1 MKKTINYKIK
11 NTLITKL
18 LEQENIQELKK
29 PTFFSKLFG
38 KKEFA
43 DIYFH
48 SGNIDKEV
56 LENIKNAKKVFVNSR
71 SAHHD
76 LLKSFQENLEKVEL
90 LYPSVNIEYQKP
102 KEIKQKFCQD
112 QNIDPK
118 KKIIFFTA
126 KNFKTSG
133 IKEFLSLILQLKND
147 NFVAVVEG
155 DKKQITNLR
164 FQLSKIDTQEK
175 IILLENYPN
184 KEQIF
189 LACDIFLLPTYNKN
203 FATNVLRAMFC
214 KSVVFTT
221 SNNAAKELIDT
232 FSTMESPN
240 DRSMQFKLEAILQNK
255 EDMKLI
261 KKQNRKI
268 AKQYTLEKQLE
279 KFNSIIETI

>member
-48 SGNIDKEV
+48 SGNLDNES

-71 SAHHD
+71 TAHHE
-76 LLKSFQENLEKVEL
+76 LLKEVQENLDKVEL

-102 KEIKQKFCQD
+102 KESKQKFCQE
-112 QNIDPK
+112 QGLNPK

-133 IKEFLSLILQLKND
+133 IKEFLSLIFQLKND
-147 NFVAVVEG
+147 NFIAVVEG
-155 DKKQITNLR
+155 DKRQITNLR
-164 FQLSKIDTQEK
+164 FQLSKIETTNN
-175 IILLENYPN
+175 ILLLEDY
-184 KEQIF
+184 KEKNQLF

-203 FATNVLRAMFC
+203 FATNVLKAMFC

-221 SNNAAKELIDT
+221 ANNAAKELIDV

-255 EDMKLI
+255 DDMKLI

-268 AKQYTLEKQLE
+268 AKQYTLENQLE
-279 KFNSIIETI
+279 KFNTIIKSI

>member
-11 NTLITKL
+11 NTLIKKL

-48 SGNIDKEV
+48 SGSLDNES

-71 SAHHD
+71 TAHHE
-76 LLKSFQENLEKVEL
+76 LLKEVQENLDKVEL
-90 LYPSVNIEYQKP
+90 LYPSINIEYQKP
-102 KEIKQKFCQD
+102 KESKQKFCQE
-112 QNIDPK
+112 QGLDPK

-133 IKEFLSLILQLKND
+133 IKEFLSLIFQLKND

-155 DKKQITNLR
+155 DKRQITNLR
-164 FQLSKIDTQEK
+164 FQLSKIETTNN
-175 IILLENYPN
+175 ILLLEDY
-184 KEQIF
+184 KEKNQLF

-203 FATNVLRAMFC
+203 FATNVLKAMFC

-221 SNNAAKELIDT
+221 ANNAAKELIDV

-255 EDMKLI
+255 DDMKLI

-268 AKQYTLEKQLE
+268 AKQYTLENQLE
-279 KFNSIIETI
+279 KFNTIIKSI